1 MKKFN
6 LLYTAAAVAAVM
18 SSASVFAN
26 SNDDIEALKL
36 RLQELETR
44 VNTETKYKDDQQPAT
59 LTSETKVPEG
69 IVFSGYARYGAHYQN
84 DDKERVS
91 SFGSLSGNATGRLG
105 NEGNGGEFQL
115 AKAFKND
122 SGAIWDL
129 VLMLDQWSDGSW
141 ATDGGVNVKKM
152 YAGVTN
158 VFESQPDLYIWAG
171 RDFHQ
176 RPQTDLNDYFWMT
189 HDSQGAG
196 FKNLTLG
203 GIKFDF
209 AGVGQ
214 VNDDMV
220 EDNGRYALTSK
231 VHGIKLGDADLSFY
245 ANYGTTSEKL
255 DEVDK
260 AKLANS
266 AYQVASEAV
275 WGGQKFVIRYS
286 HNALNSVFDL
296 ADNQDALLFSLDGAI
311 PLTER
316 ANIQYLTSYQKL
328 DLDKSDES
336 RKNYSLILR
345 PTYQWNDVHSTWLEG
360 GYSVVDYDDID
371 ATNTSWKTTL
381 SQNIA
386 IGGETWSRPMLR
398 FYATVGNADNEYTGR
413 DDKGKLNGASDDDTV
428 TFGAMFEA
436 WW

>member
-1 MKKFN
+1 MKKFS

-36 RLQELETR
+36 RLQELETK

-59 LTSETKVPEG
+59 LTSETKVPDG
-69 IVFSGYARYGAHYQN
+69 LVFSGYARYGAHYQN
-84 DDKERVS
+84 SDKERVS

-129 VLMLDQWSDGSW
+129 VLMLDHWSEGSW
-141 ATDGGVNVKKM
+141 ADDGGVNVKKM
-152 YAGVTN
+152 YAGVAN
-158 VFESQPDLYIWAG
+158 VFESQPDLYLWAG

-231 VHGIKLGDADLSFY
+231 LHGIKLGDVDLSLY

-255 DEVDK
+255 TEDDK
-260 AKLANS
+260 KDLANS
-266 AYQVASEAV
+266 AYQLASEAV
-275 WGGQKFVIRYS
+275 WAGQKFVIRYS

-316 ANIQYLTSYQKL
+316 AKIQYLTSYQKL

-336 RKNYSLILR
+336 RKNYSFIVR

-360 GYSVVDYDDID
+360 GYSIVDYDDID

-413 DDKGKLNGASDDDTV
+413 DDKGVLTTSDDDTV

>member
-1 MKKFN
+1 MKKFS

-36 RLQELETR
+36 RLQELETK

-59 LTSETKVPEG
+59 LTSETKVPDG
-69 IVFSGYARYGAHYQN
+69 LVFSGYARYGAHYQN
-84 DDKERVS
+84 SDKERVS

-129 VLMLDQWSDGSW
+129 VLMLDHWSEGSW
-141 ATDGGVNVKKM
+141 ADDGGVNVKKM
-152 YAGVTN
+152 YAGVAN
-158 VFESQPDLYIWAG
+158 VFESQPDLYLWAG

-231 VHGIKLGDADLSFY
+231 LHGIKLGDVDLSLY

-255 DEVDK
+255 TEDDK
-260 AKLANS
+260 KDLANS
-266 AYQVASEAV
+266 AYQLASEAV
-275 WGGQKFVIRYS
+275 WAGQKFVIRYS

-316 ANIQYLTSYQKL
+316 AKIQYLTSYQKL

-336 RKNYSLILR
+336 RKNYSFILR

-360 GYSVVDYDDID
+360 GYSIVDYDDIN

-413 DDKGKLNGASDDDTV
+413 DDKGVLTTSDDDTV

>member
-1 MKKFN
+1 MKKII

-26 SNDDIEALKL
+26 SHDDIEALKL
-36 RLQELETR
+36 RLQELETK
-44 VNTETKYKDDQQPAT
+44 VNKETKYKDDQQPAT
-59 LTSETKVPEG
+59 LTSETKVPDG
-69 IVFSGYARYGAHYQN
+69 LVFSGYARYGAHYQN
-84 DDKERVS
+84 SDKERVS

-115 AKAFKND
+115 AKVFKND

-129 VLMLDQWSDGSW
+129 VLMLDHWSEGSW
-141 ATDGGVNVKKM
+141 ADDGGVNVKKM
-152 YAGVTN
+152 YAGVAN
-158 VFESQPDLYIWAG
+158 VFESQPDLYLWAG

-214 VNDDMV
+214 VNNDMV

-231 VHGIKLGDADLSFY
+231 VHGIKLGDVDLSLY

-255 DEVDK
+255 TEDDK
-260 AKLANS
+260 KELANS
-266 AYQVASEAV
+266 AYQLASEAV
-275 WGGQKFVIRYS
+275 WAGQKFIIRYS

-316 ANIQYLTSYQKL
+316 AKIQYLTSYQKL

-336 RKNYSLILR
+336 RKNYSFILR

-360 GYSVVDYDDID
+360 GYSIVDYDDID

-413 DDKGKLNGASDDDTV
+413 DDKGVLTTSDDDTV

>member
-1 MKKFN
+1 MKKFS

-36 RLQELETR
+36 RLQELETK

-59 LTSETKVPEG
+59 LTSETKVPDG
-69 IVFSGYARYGAHYQN
+69 LVFSGYARYGAHYQN
-84 DDKERVS
+84 SDKERVS

-115 AKAFKND
+115 AKVFKND

-129 VLMLDQWSDGSW
+129 VLMLDHWSEGSW
-141 ATDGGVNVKKM
+141 ADDGGVNVKKM
-152 YAGVTN
+152 YAGVAN
-158 VFESQPDLYIWAG
+158 VFESQPDLYLWAG

-214 VNDDMV
+214 VNNDMV

-231 VHGIKLGDADLSFY
+231 VHGIKLGDVDLSLY

-255 DEVDK
+255 TEDDK
-260 AKLANS
+260 KELANS
-266 AYQVASEAV
+266 AYQLASEAV
-275 WGGQKFVIRYS
+275 WAGQKFIIRYS

-316 ANIQYLTSYQKL
+316 AKIQYLTSYQKL
-328 DLDKSDES
+328 ALDKSDES
-336 RKNYSLILR
+336 RKNYSFILR

-360 GYSVVDYDDID
+360 GYSIVDYDDID

-413 DDKGKLNGASDDDTV
+413 DDKGVLTTSDDDTV

>member
-1 MKKFN
+1 
-6 LLYTAAAVAAVM
+6 
-18 SSASVFAN
+18 
-26 SNDDIEALKL
+26 
-36 RLQELETR
+36 
-44 VNTETKYKDDQQPAT
+44 ETKYKDDQQPAT
-59 LTSETKVPEG
+59 LTSETKVPDG
-69 IVFSGYARYGAHYQN
+69 LVFSGYARYGAHYQN
-84 DDKERVS
+84 SDKERVS

-129 VLMLDQWSDGSW
+129 VLMLDHWSEGSW
-141 ATDGGVNVKKM
+141 ADDGGVNVKKM
-152 YAGVTN
+152 YAGVAN
-158 VFESQPDLYIWAG
+158 VFESQPDLYLWAG

-231 VHGIKLGDADLSFY
+231 LHGIKLGDVDLSLY

-255 DEVDK
+255 TEDDK
-260 AKLANS
+260 KDLANS
-266 AYQVASEAV
+266 AYQLASEAV
-275 WGGQKFVIRYS
+275 WAGQKFVIRYS

-316 ANIQYLTSYQKL
+316 AKIQYLTSYQKL

-336 RKNYSLILR
+336 RKNYSFILR

-360 GYSVVDYDDID
+360 GYSIVDYDDID

-413 DDKGKLNGASDDDTV
+413 DDKGVLTTSDDDTV

>member
-1 MKKFN
+1 MKKFS

-36 RLQELETR
+36 RLQELETK

-59 LTSETKVPEG
+59 LTSETKVPDG
-69 IVFSGYARYGAHYQN
+69 LVFSGYARYGAHYQN
-84 DDKERVS
+84 SDKDRVS

-129 VLMLDQWSDGSW
+129 VLMLDHWSEGSW
-141 ATDGGVNVKKM
+141 ADDGGVNVKKM
-152 YAGVTN
+152 YAGVAN
-158 VFESQPDLYIWAG
+158 VFESQPDLYLWAG

-231 VHGIKLGDADLSFY
+231 LHGIKLGDVDLSLY

-255 DEVDK
+255 TEDDK
-260 AKLANS
+260 KDLANS
-266 AYQVASEAV
+266 AYQLASEAV
-275 WGGQKFVIRYS
+275 WAGQKFVIRYS

-316 ANIQYLTSYQKL
+316 AKIQYLTSYQKL

-336 RKNYSLILR
+336 RKNYSFILR

-360 GYSVVDYDDID
+360 GYSIVDYDDID

-413 DDKGKLNGASDDDTV
+413 DDKGVLTTSDDDTV

>member
-1 MKKFN
+1 MKKFS

-36 RLQELETR
+36 RLQELETK

-59 LTSETKVPEG
+59 LTSETKVPDG
-69 IVFSGYARYGAHYQN
+69 LVFSGYARYGAHYQN
-84 DDKERVS
+84 SDKERVS

-115 AKAFKND
+115 AKVFKND

-129 VLMLDQWSDGSW
+129 VLMLDHWSEGSW
-141 ATDGGVNVKKM
+141 ADDGGVNVKKM
-152 YAGVTN
+152 YAGVAN
-158 VFESQPDLYIWAG
+158 VFESQPDLYLWAG

-214 VNDDMV
+214 VNNDMV

-231 VHGIKLGDADLSFY
+231 VHGIQLGDVDLSLY

-255 DEVDK
+255 TEDEK
-260 AKLANS
+260 KELANS
-266 AYQVASEAV
+266 AYQLAGEAV
-275 WGGQKFVIRYS
+275 WAGQKFVIRYS

-316 ANIQYLTSYQKL
+316 AKIQYLTSYQKL
-328 DLDKSDES
+328 ALDKSDES
-336 RKNYSLILR
+336 RKNYSFILR

-360 GYSVVDYDDID
+360 GYSIVDYDDID

-413 DDKGKLNGASDDDTV
+413 DDKGVLTTSDDDTV

>member
-1 MKKFN
+1 MKKFS

-36 RLQELETR
+36 RLQELETK

-59 LTSETKVPEG
+59 LTSETKVPDG
-69 IVFSGYARYGAHYQN
+69 LVFSGYARYGAHYQN
-84 DDKERVS
+84 SDKERVS

-129 VLMLDQWSDGSW
+129 VLMLDHWSEGSW
-141 ATDGGVNVKKM
+141 ADDGGVNVKKM
-152 YAGVTN
+152 YAGVAN
-158 VFESQPDLYIWAG
+158 VFESQPDLYLWAG

-231 VHGIKLGDADLSFY
+231 LHGIKLGDVDLSLY

-255 DEVDK
+255 TEDDK
-260 AKLANS
+260 KDLANS
-266 AYQVASEAV
+266 AYQLASEAV
-275 WGGQKFVIRYS
+275 WAGQKFVIRYS

-316 ANIQYLTSYQKL
+316 AKIQYLTSYQKL

-336 RKNYSLILR
+336 RKNYSFILR

-360 GYSVVDYDDID
+360 GYSIVDYDDID

-413 DDKGKLNGASDDDTV
+413 DDKGVLTTSDDDTV

>member
-1 MKKFN
+1 MKKFS
-6 LLYTAAAVAAVM
+6 LLYTVAAVAAVM

-36 RLQELETR
+36 RLQELETK

-59 LTSETKVPEG
+59 LTSETKVPDG
-69 IVFSGYARYGAHYQN
+69 LVFSGYARYGAHYQN
-84 DDKERVS
+84 SDKERVS

-115 AKAFKND
+115 AKVFKND

-129 VLMLDQWSDGSW
+129 VLMLDHWSEGSW
-141 ATDGGVNVKKM
+141 ADDGGVNVKKM
-152 YAGVTN
+152 YAGVAN
-158 VFESQPDLYIWAG
+158 VFESQPDLYLWAG

-231 VHGIKLGDADLSFY
+231 LHGIKLGDVDLSLY

-255 DEVDK
+255 TEDDK
-260 AKLANS
+260 KDLANS
-266 AYQVASEAV
+266 AYQLASEAV
-275 WGGQKFVIRYS
+275 WAGQKFVIRYS

-316 ANIQYLTSYQKL
+316 AKIQYLTSYQKL

-336 RKNYSLILR
+336 RKNYSFILR

-360 GYSVVDYDDID
+360 GYSIVDYDDID

-413 DDKGKLNGASDDDTV
+413 DDKGVLTTSDDDTV

>member
-1 MKKFN
+1 MKKFS

-36 RLQELETR
+36 RLQELETK

-59 LTSETKVPEG
+59 LTSETKVPDG
-69 IVFSGYARYGAHYQN
+69 LVFSGYARYGAHYQN
-84 DDKERVS
+84 SDKERVS

-115 AKAFKND
+115 AKVFKND
-122 SGAIWDL
+122 SGAIWDV
-129 VLMLDQWSDGSW
+129 VLMLDHWSEGSW
-141 ATDGGVNVKKM
+141 ADDGGVNVKKM
-152 YAGVTN
+152 YAGVAN
-158 VFESQPDLYIWAG
+158 VFESQPDLYLWAG

-231 VHGIKLGDADLSFY
+231 VHGIKLGDVDLSLY

-255 DEVDK
+255 TEDDK
-260 AKLANS
+260 KELANS
-266 AYQVASEAV
+266 AYQLASEAV
-275 WGGQKFVIRYS
+275 WAGQKFVIRYS

-296 ADNQDALLFSLDGAI
+296 ADNQDALLFSLDGVI

-316 ANIQYLTSYQKL
+316 AKIQYLTSYQKL

-336 RKNYSLILR
+336 RKNYSFILR

-360 GYSVVDYDDID
+360 GYSIVDYDDID

-413 DDKGKLNGASDDDTV
+413 DDKGVLTTSDDDTV

>member
-1 MKKFN
+1 
-6 LLYTAAAVAAVM
+6 
-18 SSASVFAN
+18 
-26 SNDDIEALKL
+26 
-36 RLQELETR
+36 
-44 VNTETKYKDDQQPAT
+44 
-59 LTSETKVPEG
+59 
-69 IVFSGYARYGAHYQN
+69 
-84 DDKERVS
+84 
-91 SFGSLSGNATGRLG
+91 
-105 NEGNGGEFQL
+105 
-115 AKAFKND
+115 
-122 SGAIWDL
+122 
-129 VLMLDQWSDGSW
+129 
-141 ATDGGVNVKKM
+141 M
-152 YAGVTN
+152 YAGVAN
-158 VFESQPDLYIWAG
+158 VFESQPDLYLWAG

-231 VHGIKLGDADLSFY
+231 VHGIKLGDVDLSLY

-255 DEVDK
+255 TEDDK
-260 AKLANS
+260 KELANS
-266 AYQVASEAV
+266 AYQLASEAV
-275 WGGQKFVIRYS
+275 WAGQKFVIRYS

-316 ANIQYLTSYQKL
+316 AKIQYLTSYQKL

-336 RKNYSLILR
+336 RKNYSFILR

-413 DDKGKLNGASDDDTV
+413 DDKGVLTTSDDDTV

>member
-1 MKKFN
+1 MKKFS

-36 RLQELETR
+36 RLQELETK

-59 LTSETKVPEG
+59 LTSETKVPDG
-69 IVFSGYARYGAHYQN
+69 LVFSGYARYGAHYQN
-84 DDKERVS
+84 SDKERVS

-115 AKAFKND
+115 AKVFKND

-129 VLMLDQWSDGSW
+129 VLMLDHWSEGSW
-141 ATDGGVNVKKM
+141 ADDGGVNVKKM
-152 YAGVTN
+152 YAGVAN
-158 VFESQPDLYIWAG
+158 VFESQPDLYLWAG

-214 VNDDMV
+214 VNNDMV

-231 VHGIKLGDADLSFY
+231 VHGIKLGDVDLNLY

-255 DEVDK
+255 TEDDK
-260 AKLANS
+260 KELANS
-266 AYQVASEAV
+266 AYQLASEAV
-275 WGGQKFVIRYS
+275 WADQKFVIRYS

-316 ANIQYLTSYQKL
+316 AKIQYLTSYQKL

-336 RKNYSLILR
+336 RKNYSFILR

-360 GYSVVDYDDID
+360 GYSIVDYDDID

-413 DDKGKLNGASDDDTV
+413 DDKGGLTTSDDDTV

>member
-1 MKKFN
+1 MKKFS

-36 RLQELETR
+36 RLQELETK

-59 LTSETKVPEG
+59 LTSETKVPDG
-69 IVFSGYARYGAHYQN
+69 LVFSGYARYGAHYQN
-84 DDKERVS
+84 SDKERVS

-115 AKAFKND
+115 AKVFKND

-129 VLMLDQWSDGSW
+129 VLMLDHWSEGSW
-141 ATDGGVNVKKM
+141 ADDGGVNVKKM
-152 YAGVTN
+152 YAGVAN
-158 VFESQPDLYIWAG
+158 VFESQPDLYLWAG

-231 VHGIKLGDADLSFY
+231 VHGIKLGDVDLSLY

-255 DEVDK
+255 TEDDK
-260 AKLANS
+260 KELANS
-266 AYQVASEAV
+266 AYQLASEAV
-275 WGGQKFVIRYS
+275 WAGQKFVIRYS
-286 HNALNSVFDL
+286 RNALNSVFDL
-296 ADNQDALLFSLDGAI
+296 ADNQDALLFSLDGVI

-316 ANIQYLTSYQKL
+316 AKIQYLTSYQKL

-336 RKNYSLILR
+336 RKNYSFILR

-360 GYSVVDYDDID
+360 GYSIVDYDDID

-413 DDKGKLNGASDDDTV
+413 DDKGVLTTSDDDTV